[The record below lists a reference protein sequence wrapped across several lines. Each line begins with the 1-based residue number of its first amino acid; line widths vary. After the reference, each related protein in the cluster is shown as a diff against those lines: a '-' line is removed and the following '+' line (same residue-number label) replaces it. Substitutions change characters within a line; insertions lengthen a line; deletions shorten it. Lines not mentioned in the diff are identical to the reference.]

1 MILTI
6 LVSIALN
13 PDDCSGKRLEEQL
26 ISLAQVRP
34 SRPVYVEDGAGDGTL
49 TQHPEAK
56 EAVEAILACPKGAAA
71 VLVKHLDNRVLT
83 HVLAETAS
91 NPPGTGD
98 RGSIVRRVVLGVL
111 ALDLLLQM
119 FDEPSSIVY
128 VADCA
133 DDGLGACVQPQFYF
147 RSDSGAATAHST
159 KKAWS
164 RLLRSGQ
171 LVLRSP
177 SRPNERPVP
186 QSVGTDEAS
195 WCARFAGN
203 R

>member
-1 MILTI
+1 MILAI

-13 PDDCSGKRLEEQL
+13 PDDCSSKRLEERL

-49 TQHPEAK
+49 TRHPEAK
-56 EAVEAILACPKGAAA
+56 EAVNAILACPKSAAA
-71 VLVKHLDNRVLT
+71 VLVKHLDDRTPT

-91 NPPGTGD
+91 NPSGTGD
-98 RGSIVRRVVLGVL
+98 PGSITRRVALGVL

-119 FDEPSSIVY
+119 FVEPSSIVY
-128 VADCA
+128 IADCA
-133 DDGLGACVQPQFYF
+133 DDGLGACVQPEFYF
-147 RSDSGAATAHST
+147 RPDSGASTAQSA

-164 RLLRSGQ
+164 RLLRAGQ

-177 SRPNERPVP
+177 AFP
-186 QSVGTDEAS
+186 Q
-195 WCARFAGN
+195 
-203 R
+203 